1 MPGETPQYYIVDLIK
16 RFRTGVPGIALRTTF
31 IVGFPGET
39 DEYFQTLLDFIRETR
54 FERLG
59 VFTYSQ
65 EEGTRAGKMAGQLPD
80 KIKQERRERAM
91 AVQHEI
97 AAETSASLVG
107 HELRVLVERKASA
120 QDLKGARISSWEHG
134 LIRSKDTHVPRK
146 G

>member
-1 MPGETPQYYIVDLIK
+1 MLERMRRETSQQYIIELLERI
-16 RFRTGVPGIALRTTF
+16 RAGVPGIALRTTF

-39 DEYFQTLLDFIRETR
+39 EEYFQTLLDFIRETR

-107 HELRVLVERKASA
+107 HELRVLVER
-120 QDLKGARISSWEHG
+120 
-134 LIRSKDTHVPRK
+134 
-146 G
+146 